1 MHAAEYGSIYLT
13 LMPPNAEAAP
23 DGAASPPATSSP
35 EPAVMAVL
43 IVEPHDGYATWLAN
57 ALSGLTDRVVR
68 AADPDEAMAAVA
80 AEGRDVLAAI
90 FGPSLADRDALAL
103 AGALQQ
109 GTPDVSVLL
118 IRRQES
124 GELIRQA
131 LRVGVKDVL
140 SSASDETAIR
150 TAAGQ
155 GDRDRP
161 DPARPPRRGAP
172 TDAGEGRAPGKVVTV
187 FSSKGGCG
195 KTFLSTNLAV
205 ALSQGGAEV
214 ALVDLDLHFGDV
226 AIMLHL
232 FPVHTIYDATQNP
245 GLDALTLKSFL
256 TRHDSGIWTLV
267 APTEPTVADTINPGA
282 IGTILK
288 LLRSAFDYVVID
300 TPPAFS
306 EPVLA
311 AFDES
316 DWLVML
322 ATLDVPSIKN
332 LRLTLQTMELLH
344 FPKNRIRVVVNRAD
358 SKVGLRLPDVEKLL
372 SSPGR
377 HHHPVLA
384 VGPALGEQ
392 GQPDHARGAQGAG
405 GRVHPPGR
413 RPAGRPGGR
422 PAGPSRS
429 SAGRCSP
436 DPRSRP
442 MSSLHE
448 RIARART
455 AGVLPQSAPREPDQR
470 QLPPGP
476 ARPPGRAAPE
486 GPPGAGRG
494 ARPPAVRLGD
504 VGRAAPG
511 PRSGRCCSGPWRR
524 RRRRSPGTSGGGWSR
539 RSPTTCSASARSSRS
554 CATRPS
560 PRSWSTRPT

>member
-1 MHAAEYGSIYLT
+1 
-13 LMPPNAEAAP
+13 
-23 DGAASPPATSSP
+23 
-35 EPAVMAVL
+35 MAVL
-43 IVEPHDGYATWLAN
+43 IVEPHDGYGTWLAN

-68 AADPDEAMAAVA
+68 AADPDEAMAALA
-80 AEGRDVLAAI
+80 AEGSDVLAAI

-131 LRVGVKDVL
+131 LRVGIKDVL
-140 SSASDETAIR
+140 SSASDETAVR
-150 TAAGQ
+150 TAA
-155 GDRDRP
+155 
-161 DPARPPRRGAP
+161 ARALEIARTLRGRLGGAAP
-172 TDAGEGRAPGKVVTV
+172 TDPGEGRSPGRVITV

-205 ALSQGGAEV
+205 ALSRGGAEV

-232 FPVHTIYDATQNP
+232 FPSHTIYDAAENP
-245 GLDALTLKSFL
+245 GLDALSLKSLL
-256 TRHDSGIWTLV
+256 TRHDSGVWTLV
-267 APTEPTVADTINPGA
+267 APTEPTIADTINPGA
-282 IGTILK
+282 IGSILK

-344 FPKNRIRVVVNRAD
+344 FPKSRIRVVINRAD

-372 SSPGR
+372 SSP
-377 HHHPVLA
+377 V
-384 VGPALGEQ
+384 
-392 GQPDHARGAQGAG
+392 D
-405 GRVHPPGR
+405 
-413 RPAGRPGGR
+413 
-422 PAGPSRS
+422 
-429 SAGRCSP
+429 
-436 DPRSRP
+436 
-442 MSSLHE
+442 
-448 RIARART
+448 
-455 AGVLPQSAPREPDQR
+455 
-470 QLPPGP
+470 
-476 ARPPGRAAPE
+476 
-486 GPPGAGRG
+486 
-494 ARPPAVRLGD
+494 
-504 VGRAAPG
+504 
-511 PRSGRCCSGPWRR
+511 
-524 RRRRSPGTSGGGWSR
+524 
-539 RSPTTCSASARSSRS
+539 TTIPSSRS
-554 CATRPS
+554 VPLSVNKGS
-560 PRSWSTRPT
+560 PIMLEEPKGPVADSIRRVAALLTDPQPGRSKQKQRRSLFARS

>member
-1 MHAAEYGSIYLT
+1 
-13 LMPPNAEAAP
+13 
-23 DGAASPPATSSP
+23 
-35 EPAVMAVL
+35 MAVL
-43 IVEPHDGYATWLAN
+43 IVEQHDGYGTWLAN

-68 AADPDEAMAAVA
+68 AADPDEAMAALA
-80 AEGRDVLAAI
+80 AEGSDVLAAI

-131 LRVGVKDVL
+131 LRVGIKDVL
-140 SSASDETAIR
+140 SSASDETAVR
-150 TAAGQ
+150 TAA
-155 GDRDRP
+155 
-161 DPARPPRRGAP
+161 ARALEIARTLRGRLGGAAP
-172 TDAGEGRAPGKVVTV
+172 TDPGEGRSPGRVITV

-205 ALSQGGAEV
+205 ALSRSGAEV

-232 FPVHTIYDATQNP
+232 FPSHTIYDAAENP
-245 GLDALTLKSFL
+245 GLDALSLKSLL
-256 TRHDSGIWTLV
+256 TRHDSGVWTLV
-267 APTEPTVADTINPGA
+267 APTEPTIADTINPGA
-282 IGTILK
+282 IGSILK

-344 FPKNRIRVVVNRAD
+344 FPKSRIRVVINRAD

-372 SSPGR
+372 SSP
-377 HHHPVLA
+377 V
-384 VGPALGEQ
+384 
-392 GQPDHARGAQGAG
+392 D
-405 GRVHPPGR
+405 
-413 RPAGRPGGR
+413 
-422 PAGPSRS
+422 
-429 SAGRCSP
+429 
-436 DPRSRP
+436 
-442 MSSLHE
+442 
-448 RIARART
+448 
-455 AGVLPQSAPREPDQR
+455 
-470 QLPPGP
+470 
-476 ARPPGRAAPE
+476 
-486 GPPGAGRG
+486 
-494 ARPPAVRLGD
+494 
-504 VGRAAPG
+504 
-511 PRSGRCCSGPWRR
+511 
-524 RRRRSPGTSGGGWSR
+524 
-539 RSPTTCSASARSSRS
+539 TTIPSSRS
-554 CATRPS
+554 VPLSLNKGS
-560 PRSWSTRPT
+560 PIMLEEPKGPVADSIRRVAALLTDPQPGRSKQKQRRSLFARS

>member
-1 MHAAEYGSIYLT
+1 M
-13 LMPPNAEAAP
+13 
-23 DGAASPPATSSP
+23 
-35 EPAVMAVL
+35 
-43 IVEPHDGYATWLAN
+43 
-57 ALSGLTDRVVR
+57 R
-68 AADPDEAMAAVA
+68 AANPDEAMAAVA

-90 FGPSLADRDALAL
+90 LGPSLVDRDALAL

-109 GTPDVSVLL
+109 GTPDVSVVLV
-118 IRRQES
+118 RQQES

-140 SSASDETAIR
+140 SSASDKTAVR
-150 TAAGQ
+150 TAT
-155 GDRDRP
+155 
-161 DPARPPRRGAP
+161 ARAIEIARTLRGRLGGGAP
-172 TDAGEGRAPGKVVTV
+172 TDAGEGRAPGRVVTV

-205 ALSQGGAEV
+205 ALTRGGAEV

-232 FPVHTIYDATQNP
+232 FPTHTIYDATQNP
-245 GLDALTLKSFL
+245 GLDALSLKSFL

-267 APTEPTVADTINPGA
+267 APTEPTIADTINPGA

-358 SKVGLRLPDVEKLL
+358 SKVGLRMPDVEKLL
-372 SSPGR
+372 SSP
-377 HHHPVLA
+377 V
-384 VGPALGEQ
+384 
-392 GQPDHARGAQGAG
+392 D
-405 GRVHPPGR
+405 
-413 RPAGRPGGR
+413 
-422 PAGPSRS
+422 
-429 SAGRCSP
+429 
-436 DPRSRP
+436 
-442 MSSLHE
+442 
-448 RIARART
+448 
-455 AGVLPQSAPREPDQR
+455 
-470 QLPPGP
+470 
-476 ARPPGRAAPE
+476 
-486 GPPGAGRG
+486 
-494 ARPPAVRLGD
+494 
-504 VGRAAPG
+504 
-511 PRSGRCCSGPWRR
+511 
-524 RRRRSPGTSGGGWSR
+524 
-539 RSPTTCSASARSSRS
+539 TTIPSSRS
-554 CATRPS
+554 VPLSVNKGSPIMLEEPKGPVAESIRRVAAQLVEREQPGRPKQKQR
-560 PRSWSTRPT
+560 RSLFARS

>member
-1 MHAAEYGSIYLT
+1 
-13 LMPPNAEAAP
+13 
-23 DGAASPPATSSP
+23 
-35 EPAVMAVL
+35 MAVL

-68 AADPDEAMAAVA
+68 AADPDEGMAAVA

-90 FGPSLADRDALAL
+90 FGPSLSDRDALAL

-140 SSASDETAIR
+140 SSASDENAVRGAAARAIEIAR
-150 TAAGQ
+150 TLRGRL
-155 GDRDRP
+155 GG
-161 DPARPPRRGAP
+161 GAP
-172 TDAGEGRAPGKVVTV
+172 TDPGGGRDPGRVVTV

-205 ALSQGGAEV
+205 ALSRSGAEV

-232 FPVHTIYDATQNP
+232 FPSHTIYDAAQSP
-245 GLDALTLKSFL
+245 ALDALTLKSFL
-256 TRHDSGIWTLV
+256 THHDTGIWTLV
-267 APTEPTVADTINPGA
+267 APTEPTVADTISPGT
-282 IGTILK
+282 IGSILK

-306 EPVLA
+306 EPVLG

-332 LRLTLQTMELLH
+332 LKLTLQTMELLH
-344 FPKNRIRVVVNRAD
+344 FPKNRIRVVINRSD

-372 SSPGR
+372 SA
-377 HHHPVLA
+377 PVDA
-384 VGPALGEQ
+384 TIP
-392 GQPDHARGAQGAG
+392 
-405 GRVHPPGR
+405 
-413 RPAGRPGGR
+413 
-422 PAGPSRS
+422 
-429 SAGRCSP
+429 
-436 DPRSRP
+436 
-442 MSSLHE
+442 
-448 RIARART
+448 
-455 AGVLPQSAPREPDQR
+455 
-470 QLPPGP
+470 
-476 ARPPGRAAPE
+476 
-486 GPPGAGRG
+486 
-494 ARPPAVRLGD
+494 
-504 VGRAAPG
+504 
-511 PRSGRCCSGPWRR
+511 
-524 RRRRSPGTSGGGWSR
+524 
-539 RSPTTCSASARSSRS
+539 SSRS
-554 CATRPS
+554 VPLSVNKGSPIMLEEPKGPVAESIRRIAALVAESEPGSRTKQKQRRSLFTRS
-560 PRSWSTRPT
+560 

>member
-1 MHAAEYGSIYLT
+1 
-13 LMPPNAEAAP
+13 
-23 DGAASPPATSSP
+23 
-35 EPAVMAVL
+35 MAVL

-68 AADPDEAMAAVA
+68 AADPDEGMAAVA

-90 FGPSLADRDALAL
+90 FGPSLSDRDALAL

-140 SSASDETAIR
+140 SSASDENAVRGAAARAIEIAR
-150 TAAGQ
+150 TLRGRL
-155 GDRDRP
+155 GG
-161 DPARPPRRGAP
+161 GAP
-172 TDAGEGRAPGKVVTV
+172 TDPGGGRDPGRVVTV

-205 ALSQGGAEV
+205 ALSRSGVEV

-232 FPVHTIYDATQNP
+232 FPSHTIYDAAQSS

-256 TRHDSGIWTLV
+256 THHDTGIWTLV
-267 APTEPTVADTINPGA
+267 APTEPTVADTISPGT
-282 IGTILK
+282 IGSILK

-306 EPVLA
+306 EPVLG

-332 LRLTLQTMELLH
+332 LKLTLQTMELLH
-344 FPKNRIRVVVNRAD
+344 FPKNRIRVVVNRSD

-372 SSPGR
+372 SA
-377 HHHPVLA
+377 PVDA
-384 VGPALGEQ
+384 TIP
-392 GQPDHARGAQGAG
+392 
-405 GRVHPPGR
+405 
-413 RPAGRPGGR
+413 
-422 PAGPSRS
+422 
-429 SAGRCSP
+429 
-436 DPRSRP
+436 
-442 MSSLHE
+442 
-448 RIARART
+448 
-455 AGVLPQSAPREPDQR
+455 
-470 QLPPGP
+470 
-476 ARPPGRAAPE
+476 
-486 GPPGAGRG
+486 
-494 ARPPAVRLGD
+494 
-504 VGRAAPG
+504 
-511 PRSGRCCSGPWRR
+511 
-524 RRRRSPGTSGGGWSR
+524 
-539 RSPTTCSASARSSRS
+539 SSRS
-554 CATRPS
+554 VPLSVNKGS
-560 PRSWSTRPT
+560 PIMLEEPKGPVAESIRRIAALVAESEPGSRTKQKQRRSLFARS

>member
-1 MHAAEYGSIYLT
+1 
-13 LMPPNAEAAP
+13 
-23 DGAASPPATSSP
+23 
-35 EPAVMAVL
+35 MAVL

-90 FGPSLADRDALAL
+90 LGPSLTDRNALAL

-131 LRVGVKDVL
+131 LKMGVKDVL
-140 SSASDETAIR
+140 SSASDENAVRAGAARAIEIAR
-150 TAAGQ
+150 TL
-155 GDRDRP
+155 
-161 DPARPPRRGAP
+161 RGRLGGGPP
-172 TDAGEGRAPGKVVTV
+172 TDNGGRAPGRVVTV

-205 ALSQGGAEV
+205 ALGRTGAEV

-232 FPVHTIYDATQNP
+232 FPSHTIYDAAQNP
-245 GLDALTLKSFL
+245 ALDALSMKSFL

-267 APTEPTVADTINPGA
+267 APTEPTVADSISPATISS
-282 IGTILK
+282 ILK

-372 SSPGR
+372 SSP
-377 HHHPVLA
+377 V
-384 VGPALGEQ
+384 
-392 GQPDHARGAQGAG
+392 D
-405 GRVHPPGR
+405 
-413 RPAGRPGGR
+413 
-422 PAGPSRS
+422 
-429 SAGRCSP
+429 
-436 DPRSRP
+436 
-442 MSSLHE
+442 
-448 RIARART
+448 
-455 AGVLPQSAPREPDQR
+455 
-470 QLPPGP
+470 
-476 ARPPGRAAPE
+476 
-486 GPPGAGRG
+486 
-494 ARPPAVRLGD
+494 
-504 VGRAAPG
+504 
-511 PRSGRCCSGPWRR
+511 
-524 RRRRSPGTSGGGWSR
+524 
-539 RSPTTCSASARSSRS
+539 TTIPSSRS
-554 CATRPS
+554 VPLSVNKGS
-560 PRSWSTRPT
+560 PIMLEEPKGPVAESIRRVAAQLTEPQAGRTKQKQRRSLFARS

>member
-1 MHAAEYGSIYLT
+1 
-13 LMPPNAEAAP
+13 
-23 DGAASPPATSSP
+23 
-35 EPAVMAVL
+35 
-43 IVEPHDGYATWLAN
+43 
-57 ALSGLTDRVVR
+57 VVR

-90 FGPSLADRDALAL
+90 FGPSIADRDALVL

-109 GTPDVSVLL
+109 GTPDISVVL

-131 LRVGVKDVL
+131 LRVGIKDVL
-140 SSASDETAIR
+140 SSTSDETAIR
-150 TAAGQ
+150 TAA
-155 GDRDRP
+155 
-161 DPARPPRRGAP
+161 ARAIEIARTLRGRLGGGAP
-172 TDAGEGRAPGKVVTV
+172 TDPAGGRALGKVVTV

-232 FPVHTIYDATQNP
+232 FPSHTIYDAAQNP
-245 GLDALTLKSFL
+245 GLDVMTLKSFL

-267 APTEPTVADTINPGA
+267 APTEPTAADTINPGA

-322 ATLDVPSIKN
+322 ATLDVPSVKN
-332 LRLTLQTMELLH
+332 LRLALQTMELLH
-344 FPKNRIRVVVNRAD
+344 FPKSRLRVVVNRAD

-372 SSPGR
+372 SSP
-377 HHHPVLA
+377 V
-384 VGPALGEQ
+384 
-392 GQPDHARGAQGAG
+392 D
-405 GRVHPPGR
+405 
-413 RPAGRPGGR
+413 
-422 PAGPSRS
+422 
-429 SAGRCSP
+429 
-436 DPRSRP
+436 
-442 MSSLHE
+442 
-448 RIARART
+448 
-455 AGVLPQSAPREPDQR
+455 
-470 QLPPGP
+470 
-476 ARPPGRAAPE
+476 
-486 GPPGAGRG
+486 
-494 ARPPAVRLGD
+494 
-504 VGRAAPG
+504 
-511 PRSGRCCSGPWRR
+511 
-524 RRRRSPGTSGGGWSR
+524 
-539 RSPTTCSASARSSRS
+539 TTIPSSRS
-554 CATRPS
+554 VPLSVNKGSPIMLEEPKGPVAESIRRVARQLTDREATSRTKQKQR
-560 PRSWSTRPT
+560 RSLFARS

>member
-1 MHAAEYGSIYLT
+1 
-13 LMPPNAEAAP
+13 
-23 DGAASPPATSSP
+23 
-35 EPAVMAVL
+35 MAVL

-80 AEGRDVLAAI
+80 AEGRDVLATI
-90 FGPSLADRDALAL
+90 IGPSLTDRDALAL

-109 GTPDVSVLL
+109 GTPDISVLL

-131 LRVGVKDVL
+131 LNVGVKGVL
-140 SSASDETAIR
+140 SSASDETAVR
-150 TAAGQ
+150 TAA
-155 GDRDRP
+155 
-161 DPARPPRRGAP
+161 ARAVEIARTLRGRLGGGAP
-172 TDAGEGRAPGKVVTV
+172 TDNGEGRAPGKVVTV

-205 ALSQGGAEV
+205 SLARNGAEV

-232 FPVHTIYDATQNP
+232 FPSHTIYDAAQNP
-245 GLDALTLKSFL
+245 SLDALSLKSFL
-256 TRHDSGIWTLV
+256 TRHDSGIWALV
-267 APTEPTVADTINPGA
+267 APTEPTVADTINPGT
-282 IGTILK
+282 IGNILK

-344 FPKNRIRVVVNRAD
+344 FPKGRIRVVVNRAD

-372 SSPGR
+372 SSP
-377 HHHPVLA
+377 V
-384 VGPALGEQ
+384 
-392 GQPDHARGAQGAG
+392 D
-405 GRVHPPGR
+405 
-413 RPAGRPGGR
+413 
-422 PAGPSRS
+422 
-429 SAGRCSP
+429 
-436 DPRSRP
+436 
-442 MSSLHE
+442 
-448 RIARART
+448 
-455 AGVLPQSAPREPDQR
+455 
-470 QLPPGP
+470 
-476 ARPPGRAAPE
+476 
-486 GPPGAGRG
+486 
-494 ARPPAVRLGD
+494 
-504 VGRAAPG
+504 
-511 PRSGRCCSGPWRR
+511 
-524 RRRRSPGTSGGGWSR
+524 
-539 RSPTTCSASARSSRS
+539 TTIPSSRS
-554 CATRPS
+554 VPLSVNKGS
-560 PRSWSTRPT
+560 PIMLEEPKGPVAESIRRVAAQLTEPQIGRTKQKQRRSLFARS

>member
-1 MHAAEYGSIYLT
+1 
-13 LMPPNAEAAP
+13 
-23 DGAASPPATSSP
+23 
-35 EPAVMAVL
+35 MAVL
-43 IVEPHDGYATWLAN
+43 IVEPHDGYATWLVN

-68 AADPDEAMAAVA
+68 TNDPDEAMAAVA

-90 FGPSLADRDALAL
+90 LGPSLPDRDALAL

-118 IRRQES
+118 VRQQES

-131 LRVGVKDVL
+131 MNVGVKGVI
-140 SSASDETAIR
+140 SSASEKSAVRAAAARAIEIAR
-150 TAAGQ
+150 TLRGRL
-155 GDRDRP
+155 GG
-161 DPARPPRRGAP
+161 GAP
-172 TDAGEGRAPGKVVTV
+172 TDTGEGRNPGRVVTV

-232 FPVHTIYDATQNP
+232 FPTHTIYDAAQNP

-256 TRHDSGIWTLV
+256 TRHDCGIWTLV
-267 APTEPTVADTINPGA
+267 APTEPTIADSISPGS

-358 SKVGLRLPDVEKLL
+358 SKVGLRMPDVEKLL
-372 SSPGR
+372 SSP
-377 HHHPVLA
+377 V
-384 VGPALGEQ
+384 
-392 GQPDHARGAQGAG
+392 D
-405 GRVHPPGR
+405 
-413 RPAGRPGGR
+413 
-422 PAGPSRS
+422 
-429 SAGRCSP
+429 
-436 DPRSRP
+436 
-442 MSSLHE
+442 
-448 RIARART
+448 
-455 AGVLPQSAPREPDQR
+455 
-470 QLPPGP
+470 
-476 ARPPGRAAPE
+476 
-486 GPPGAGRG
+486 
-494 ARPPAVRLGD
+494 
-504 VGRAAPG
+504 
-511 PRSGRCCSGPWRR
+511 
-524 RRRRSPGTSGGGWSR
+524 
-539 RSPTTCSASARSSRS
+539 TTIPSSRS
-554 CATRPS
+554 VPLSVNKGS
-560 PRSWSTRPT
+560 PIMLEEPKGPVAESIRRVAAQLVVREPAAGRKQKQRRSLFARS

>member
-1 MHAAEYGSIYLT
+1 
-13 LMPPNAEAAP
+13 
-23 DGAASPPATSSP
+23 
-35 EPAVMAVL
+35 MAVL
-43 IVEPHDGYATWLAN
+43 IVEPHDGYGTWLAN

-68 AADPDEAMAAVA
+68 AADPDEAMAALA
-80 AEGRDVLAAI
+80 AEGSDVLAAI

-131 LRVGVKDVL
+131 LRVGIKDVL
-140 SSASDETAIR
+140 SSASDETAVR
-150 TAAGQ
+150 TAA
-155 GDRDRP
+155 
-161 DPARPPRRGAP
+161 ARALEIARTLRGRLGGAAP
-172 TDAGEGRAPGKVVTV
+172 TDPGEGRSPGRVVTV

-205 ALSQGGAEV
+205 ALSRGGAEV

-232 FPVHTIYDATQNP
+232 FPSHTIYDAAENP
-245 GLDALTLKSFL
+245 GLDALSLKSLL
-256 TRHDSGIWTLV
+256 TRHDSGVWTLA
-267 APTEPTVADTINPGA
+267 APTEPTIADTINPGA
-282 IGTILK
+282 IGGILK

-344 FPKNRIRVVVNRAD
+344 FPKSRIRVVVNRAD

-372 SSPGR
+372 SSPVDATI
-377 HHHPVLA
+377 P
-384 VGPALGEQ
+384 
-392 GQPDHARGAQGAG
+392 
-405 GRVHPPGR
+405 
-413 RPAGRPGGR
+413 
-422 PAGPSRS
+422 
-429 SAGRCSP
+429 
-436 DPRSRP
+436 
-442 MSSLHE
+442 
-448 RIARART
+448 
-455 AGVLPQSAPREPDQR
+455 
-470 QLPPGP
+470 
-476 ARPPGRAAPE
+476 
-486 GPPGAGRG
+486 
-494 ARPPAVRLGD
+494 
-504 VGRAAPG
+504 
-511 PRSGRCCSGPWRR
+511 
-524 RRRRSPGTSGGGWSR
+524 
-539 RSPTTCSASARSSRS
+539 SSRS
-554 CATRPS
+554 VPLSVNKGS
-560 PRSWSTRPT
+560 PIMLEEPKGPVADSIRRVAALLTDPQPGRSKQKQRRSLFARS

>member
-1 MHAAEYGSIYLT
+1 
-13 LMPPNAEAAP
+13 
-23 DGAASPPATSSP
+23 
-35 EPAVMAVL
+35 MAVL

-90 FGPSLADRDALAL
+90 LGPSLTDRNALAL

-131 LRVGVKDVL
+131 LKMGVKDVL
-140 SSASDETAIR
+140 SSASDENAVRAGAARAIEIAR
-150 TAAGQ
+150 TLRGRL
-155 GDRDRP
+155 GG
-161 DPARPPRRGAP
+161 GAP
-172 TDAGEGRAPGKVVTV
+172 TDNGGRPPGRVVTV

-205 ALSQGGAEV
+205 ALGRTGAEV

-232 FPVHTIYDATQNP
+232 FPSHTIYDAAQNP
-245 GLDALTLKSFL
+245 ALDALSMKSFL
-256 TRHDSGIWTLV
+256 TRHDSGVWTLV
-267 APTEPTVADTINPGA
+267 APTEPTIADTINPA
-282 IGTILK
+282 TIASILK

-306 EPVLA
+306 EPVLG

-332 LRLTLQTMELLH
+332 LKLTLQTMELLH
-344 FPKNRIRVVVNRAD
+344 FPKNRMRVVINRAD

-372 SSPGR
+372 SSSVDATIP
-377 HHHPVLA
+377 
-384 VGPALGEQ
+384 
-392 GQPDHARGAQGAG
+392 
-405 GRVHPPGR
+405 
-413 RPAGRPGGR
+413 
-422 PAGPSRS
+422 
-429 SAGRCSP
+429 
-436 DPRSRP
+436 
-442 MSSLHE
+442 
-448 RIARART
+448 
-455 AGVLPQSAPREPDQR
+455 
-470 QLPPGP
+470 
-476 ARPPGRAAPE
+476 
-486 GPPGAGRG
+486 
-494 ARPPAVRLGD
+494 
-504 VGRAAPG
+504 
-511 PRSGRCCSGPWRR
+511 
-524 RRRRSPGTSGGGWSR
+524 
-539 RSPTTCSASARSSRS
+539 SSRS
-554 CATRPS
+554 VPLSVNKGSPIMLEEPKGPVAESIRRVAALVAENQAPS
-560 PRSWSTRPT
+560 RTAKQKQRRSLFARS

>member
-1 MHAAEYGSIYLT
+1 
-13 LMPPNAEAAP
+13 
-23 DGAASPPATSSP
+23 
-35 EPAVMAVL
+35 MAVL
-43 IVEPHDGYATWLAN
+43 IVEPHDGYGTWLAN

-68 AADPDEAMAAVA
+68 AADPDEAMAALA
-80 AEGRDVLAAI
+80 AEGSDVLAAI

-131 LRVGVKDVL
+131 LRVGIKDVL
-140 SSASDETAIR
+140 SSASDETAVR
-150 TAAGQ
+150 TAA
-155 GDRDRP
+155 
-161 DPARPPRRGAP
+161 ARALEIARTLRGRLGGAAP
-172 TDAGEGRAPGKVVTV
+172 TDPGEGRSPGRVITV

-205 ALSQGGAEV
+205 ALSRGGAEV

-232 FPVHTIYDATQNP
+232 FPSHTIYDAAENP
-245 GLDALTLKSFL
+245 GLDALSLKSLL
-256 TRHDSGIWTLV
+256 TRHDSGVWTLV
-267 APTEPTVADTINPGA
+267 APTEPTIADTINPGA
-282 IGTILK
+282 IGNILK

-344 FPKNRIRVVVNRAD
+344 FPKSRIRVVINRAD

-372 SSPGR
+372 SSP
-377 HHHPVLA
+377 V
-384 VGPALGEQ
+384 
-392 GQPDHARGAQGAG
+392 D
-405 GRVHPPGR
+405 
-413 RPAGRPGGR
+413 
-422 PAGPSRS
+422 
-429 SAGRCSP
+429 
-436 DPRSRP
+436 
-442 MSSLHE
+442 
-448 RIARART
+448 
-455 AGVLPQSAPREPDQR
+455 
-470 QLPPGP
+470 
-476 ARPPGRAAPE
+476 
-486 GPPGAGRG
+486 
-494 ARPPAVRLGD
+494 
-504 VGRAAPG
+504 
-511 PRSGRCCSGPWRR
+511 
-524 RRRRSPGTSGGGWSR
+524 
-539 RSPTTCSASARSSRS
+539 TTIPSSRS
-554 CATRPS
+554 VPLSVNKGS
-560 PRSWSTRPT
+560 PIMLEEPKGPVADSIRRVAALLTDPQPGRSKQKQRRSLFARS